1 MWQQGNTLLMLE
13 NACESDL
20 DKQPPLPSGRAWP
33 PKCLHAGG
41 PGPRSPDLISRWDLE
56 KELVNLP
63 LEQVPLYAVVPVGA
77 PVNSIWLRMSLGF
90 MMKLHDAWLLEH
102 SADLR
107 IFPCLAEI
115 NF

>member
-1 MWQQGNTLLMLE
+1 M
-13 NACESDL
+13 
-20 DKQPPLPSGRAWP
+20 RAWP
-33 PKCLHAGG
+33 PECPRAGG

-63 LEQVPLYAVVPVGA
+63 LEQVPLYAVLPVGA
-77 PVNSIWLRMSLGF
+77 PVNSKCIWLRMSLGF
-90 MMKLHDAWLLEH
+90 IMNLHDAWLLKH